1 MITYLMQVLL
11 FQVLFLAVYDFFL
24 SKETFHKY
32 NRWYLIGTPLVSFIL
47 PFIKI
52 PTFQKAVPEEI
63 MIFFPEIV
71 LSPQKVIEQTTL
83 YSETSVNYISIIF
96 WIGASLFSIVFF
108 IKLTNIYRLILKNEI
123 VKKTAYKLVL
133 LPKQSK
139 AFSFFSFIFLG
150 KEISADKKE
159 QIIKHELIHS
169 KQKHSL
175 DLLFF
180 EFLRIAMWFNPMIY
194 LYQQRITLLH
204 EYITD
209 SEVVKTTEKKD
220 YFNNLLAQTF
230 QVENI
235 SFVNQ
240 FYKHSFIKKRITMMT
255 KNKSK
260 QIKKAK
266 YLLLLPLLA
275 SMLIYTSCGI
285 HKNNTS
291 VVEEE
296 HIEKLEKVV
305 QIKEVLLEDVPF
317 AIIDEVPEFPDCTGT
332 RKEKSDCL
340 NMNLKK
346 HVVEN
351 FNMNISKK
359 LGLTPGKKKIWVV
372 FRIDKNGYVSDV
384 NARAPHPK
392 LKAETI
398 RVINTIPKMKPGRH
412 GGKAVGMK
420 YTLPISF
427 NIEGNIENT
436 TALKKIEILK
446 NNKNVATDVPFS
458 IIENVPVYPGCVGT
472 REEKAACLNKSI
484 QKFVVKN
491 FNLNLSKRLGLSKGS
506 KKIWIVFRIDKKG
519 NVVDA
524 KARAPHPILKEEAER
539 VASLLPKMKPGKQR
553 GKTVGMKYTL
563 PISFSVK

>member
-1 MITYLMQVLL
+1 MITYIIQVLL

-32 NRWYLIGTPLVSFIL
+32 NRWYLIGTPLISFIL

-52 PTFQKAVPEEI
+52 PTLQKVVPNEVI
-63 MIFFPEIV
+63 VYLPEIV

-83 YSETSVNYISIIF
+83 YSESSVNYVSTLF
-96 WIGASLFSIVFF
+96 WVGASIFAIVFL

-123 VKKTAYKLVL
+123 IKKTSYKLVL

-150 KEISADKKE
+150 KEISADKQK

-180 EFLRIAMWFNPMIY
+180 EFLRIAMWFNPLVY

-220 YFNNLLAQTF
+220 YFNKLLAQTF

-240 FYKHSFIKKRITMMT
+240 FYKHSFIKKRITMMS

-260 QIKKAK
+260 QIKKTK

-275 SMLIYTSCGI
+275 SMLFYTACDSNQVEDTLPKKDYQIRYMGKSNGQVNKSVGTKLTYTDYFI
-285 HKNNTS
+285 GNGTPDGKKIEYKNLHD
-291 VVEEE
+291 EEKKE
-296 HIEKLEKVV
+296 FDVFSIRINDSDH
-305 QIKEVLLEDVPF
+305 IKEISNLDIYRSANGRVIIAQRIDFSKIRLNSNVSDGRTNPSLVDEMPTFVINEADVNDKFSGKFTNDFHGHIKRFVLMNFDVSLS
-317 AIIDEVPEFPDCTGT
+317 
-332 RKEKSDCL
+332 K
-340 NMNLKK
+340 
-346 HVVEN
+346 
-351 FNMNISKK
+351 NIGLSK
-359 LGLTPGKKKIWVV
+359 GKKKIWTV
-372 FRIDKNGYVSDV
+372 FNVDKNGNVVDV
-384 NARAPHPK
+384 KIRAPHPK
-392 LKAETI
+392 LKDEVERI
-398 RVINTIPKMKPGRH
+398 IKSLPKMEPAKKD
-412 GGKAVGMK
+412 GKNVSMK

-427 NIEGNIENT
+427 NVE
-436 TALKKIEILK
+436 
-446 NNKNVATDVPFS
+446 
-458 IIENVPVYPGCVGT
+458 
-472 REEKAACLNKSI
+472 
-484 QKFVVKN
+484 
-491 FNLNLSKRLGLSKGS
+491 
-506 KKIWIVFRIDKKG
+506 
-519 NVVDA
+519 
-524 KARAPHPILKEEAER
+524 
-539 VASLLPKMKPGKQR
+539 
-553 GKTVGMKYTL
+553 
-563 PISFSVK
+563 